1 MKLGVN
7 EHEGGKSDKAE
18 GEKGA
23 NESVRRYK
31 CIVRE
36 KGFGLQKRVEGG
48 TRLVQSK
55 KKMNQ
60 EE

>member
-1 MKLGVN
+1 MTLGVN

-31 CIVRE
+31 CAVRG
-36 KGFGLQKRVEGG
+36 KGFGLQKREKGG

-55 KKMNQ
+55 EKVNQ